1 MEKYIMNMEEWTLEK
16 ELNLQKRRDILWKC
30 NMGKKRSINNRIAK
44 DKVWNDEDW
53 EMYVGEYN

>member
-30 NMGKKRSINNRIAK
+30 NMGKKKSINNRITK

-53 EMYVGEYN
+53 EIYVGEYN

>member
-30 NMGKKRSINNRIAK
+30 NMGKKKSINNRITK